1 MKITA
6 TKREDILR
14 RKAEYDAKRAAYE
27 ADHEERSRRYREA
40 QYALTD
46 PIKEKLTAELSK
58 FPALSFDVSSDFMFN
73 DHPRVRILCNEHN
86 KFDDNVALSWSYNV
100 ELTDAGEVEKETSSW
115 SGMKATTS
123 EQLESLKQSVAA
135 LEYLLGVN
143 WAELLNVT
151 RPAYRDFQ
159 EGALEAP
166 PREDFNTELA
176 LAELEEAVG
185 KNVLVEV
192 PNWEGSGL
200 RGSSV
205 YIQIEKETPSQ
216 YIVHVAHPRW
226 VEGEDD
232 INEALK
238 GTGFKYPVRVR
249 KSTLL
254 PLKSPLKTIEY

>member
-14 RKAEYDAKRAAYE
+14 RKAEYDAKKAAYE

-58 FPALSFDVSSDFMFN
+58 FSALSFDVSSDFMFN

-115 SGMKATTS
+115 SGMKATTP

-216 YIVHVAHPRW
+216 YIVHVAHPR
-226 VEGEDD
+226 
-232 INEALK
+232 
-238 GTGFKYPVRVR
+238 
-249 KSTLL
+249 
-254 PLKSPLKTIEY
+254 